1 MSSLLFVL
9 NCCFSRFRSVIIPV
23 DGVKIDE
30 FGPSLFLW
38 LGLGKNSLKKVKLL
52 EINLW
57 VPSDW
62 KKKKKKKKTDFKS
75 TEYQTK
81 RETSYII

>member
-1 MSSLLFVL
+1 MKRNDGLTLSSSLFVL
-9 NCCFSRFRSVIIPV
+9 NCCLSRFGFVTIPV

-30 FGPSLFLW
+30 FGPSSFLW

-57 VPSDW
+57 ALSD
-62 KKKKKKKKTDFKS
+62 
-75 TEYQTK
+75 
-81 RETSYII
+81 

>member
-9 NCCFSRFRSVIIPV
+9 NCCFSRFRSVIILM

-30 FGPSLFLW
+30 FGPSSFLW

-57 VPSDW
+57 APSDW
-62 KKKKKKKKTDFKS
+62 KKKKMDIKS